1 MIEILFEPFTYEY
14 MTKAIIVSTFIGITC
29 AFLSCFLMLK
39 GWSLIGD
46 ALSHSVVPGVVI
58 SSILG
63 FPYAVGAFFTGLL
76 ATLSMVW
83 IKHTTFLK
91 EDAVIGLVFTTFFAF
106 GLFIISIN
114 PIPFNI
120 NSIIYGNILAIS
132 DEDMIQVFI
141 ICVVSLLIMYF
152 IWKNLLLIFFDE
164 SHSYTVSLSPQ
175 ILKII
180 FFVTLSAATVA
191 AFQAVGT
198 ILVIAMVITPGA
210 TAYLMENKFKKII
223 LISTT
228 IGGFSS
234 AFGAYLS
241 YFLDGAT
248 GGLIV
253 LIQTII
259 FVIVF
264 LFQPKYGLFKR
275 NKEYIK

>member
-1 MIEILFEPFTYEY
+1 MIDILLEPFTYEY

-29 AFLSCFLMLK
+29 SFMSCFLMLK

-58 SSILG
+58 SSILD
-63 FPYAVGAFFTGLL
+63 FPYAIGAFFTGII
-76 ATLSMVW
+76 ATLSMVL
-83 IKHTTFLK
+83 IKYTTFLK
-91 EDAVIGLVFTTFFAF
+91 EDAIIGLVFTTFFAI

-141 ICVVSLLIMYF
+141 ICLISLIIMYV
-152 IWKNLLLIFFDE
+152 IWKNLLLVFFDE
-164 SHSYTVSLSPQ
+164 SHSCTVSVSPQ
-175 ILKII
+175 VLKII
-180 FFVTLSAATVA
+180 FFITLSATTVA

-210 TAYLMENKFKKII
+210 TAYLIENNFRNII
-223 LISTT
+223 YISII
-228 IGGFSS
+228 IGALSS
-234 AFGAYLS
+234 AFGSYLS

-259 FVIVF
+259 FIIVF
-264 LFQPKYGLFKR
+264 FLQSKYSLLKV
-275 NKEYIK
+275 IK